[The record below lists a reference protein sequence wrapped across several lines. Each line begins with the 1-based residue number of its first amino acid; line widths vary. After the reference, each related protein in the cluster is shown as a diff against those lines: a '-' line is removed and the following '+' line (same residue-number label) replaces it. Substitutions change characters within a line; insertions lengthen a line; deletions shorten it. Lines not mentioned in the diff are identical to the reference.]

1 MRAMM
6 LEFPDDEEAVRRD
19 HQYMFGPSILV
30 APVTRKGARYLEV
43 WLPQGS
49 WYDYWDESRHEG
61 PRSIRVL
68 APLWK
73 LPLFIRGGS
82 IIPQGPE
89 VLHSGASALDPL
101 LLQVYPGADAR
112 FTLYEDD
119 GCTYDHEAGA
129 CATTELAY
137 LERAKRIE
145 ISAATG
151 GYPGFPAARAIKVIL
166 HDSDRPEKIKVNGA
180 ALGANSWRYALASR
194 KLELELGRRPTSEK
208 LAIQIEGAGPA
219 QEEPRP
225 AAEPALVAG
234 YDLETVDPA
243 GGQLLRVYLD
253 NAGGAGQVRG
263 RIALRAFTG
272 CGHEALD
279 GEDFSVEPDEI
290 RIVRFRLYPVGPAH
304 AASGS
309 VKALIRA
316 AEEQRTLEIPLG
328 SGWASWWKILGPFK
342 PAGPEGFDA
351 VYPPETGGKLAEP
364 DPDTG
369 LKLVRFESFEC
380 FGYVNL
386 EKVFEPKDITALV
399 RGTPE
404 YKLCYAS
411 CTVYSPESK
420 ECFFQL
426 MGEDRFKV
434 WINDR
439 LAAIVH
445 ECVARPAEFSAHLD
459 KGANRVLVKCT
470 QDAHREWNDRAWGF
484 YFRFSG
490 DGHGPLSDIT
500 YALD

>member
-225 AAEPALVAG
+225 AVEPALVAG

-342 PAGPEGFDA
+342 PAGPEVFDA

-399 RGTPE
+399 KGTPE

-411 CTVYSPESK
+411 CTAYSPESK